1 MGFGLKA
8 IGPGLNLE
16 ISESPTT
23 HKIRTF
29 PLMKK
34 KKDSDPIH
42 ALFIADLNI
51 AQFLR
56 SSHDQLFQ
64 HKSDLT
70 NIDSLTQDMDGV
82 LKLRAKIATIFP
94 GQEVVVLFRPALV
107 QAFRLYLGS
116 GGRSE
121 LSVDNLMFL
130 QLSIILMRLSG
141 DYISACDLFE
151 LHKEGFTRA
160 YPRILAFNATTNTVS
175 WEKMRKQTEEV
186 LEEAFRERYDEMA
199 IAKTEF
205 YRDSRLANEALII
218 AMLLVEKNGTK
229 LDIPDGVGF
238 ERECER
244 LLEEAGYI
252 VERTSVSGDF
262 GIDLVARKHGLT
274 YAIQCKYY
282 SIPVGVSAIQ
292 EAAAGRLHYMAD
304 CAVVVA
310 HSGFTSQARRLA
322 ESNSVLLIGASQLA
336 ELQDLARALL

>member
-8 IGPGLNLE
+8 IGPGLNLA

-107 QAFRLYLGS
+107 QAFRLYLES
-116 GGRSE
+116 GKSNI
-121 LSVDNLMFL
+121 SVDDLIFF
-130 QLSIILMRLSG
+130 QLAIILMRLSG
-141 DYISACDLFE
+141 DYIGAWELFE

-160 YPRILAFNATTNTVS
+160 YPRILAFNAITNTVS
-175 WEKMRKQTEEV
+175 WEKMRKQMEEV
-186 LEEAFRERYDEMA
+186 LEEAFRERYAEMA
-199 IAKTEF
+199 IDKTEF

-229 LDIPDGVGF
+229 LDIPDGVEF
-238 ERECER
+238 ERVCER
-244 LLEEAGYI
+244 LLEGAGYI

-274 YAIQCKYY
+274 YAIQCKCY
-282 SIPVGVSAIQ
+282 SIPVGVSAVQ

-310 HSGFTSQARRLA
+310 QSGFTVQSRRLA
-322 ESNSVLLIGASQLA
+322 ESNSVLLIGPSQLSQM
-336 ELQDLARALL
+336 QDLARALL